1 MTNYLKRLRHTLV
14 NLAVDVSLKTP
25 VINPL
30 TERTQIDQSWERCMI
45 VAPMTIQLLGQLLLV
60 STTKDV
66 SLLDLTSERAVN
78 FKYIQNPQS
87 LRATL
92 LQISHGQ

>member
-1 MTNYLKRLRHTLV
+1 MKYLSRLRQMPV
-14 NLAVDVSLKTP
+14 GLAVDVSLKTP

-30 TERTQIDQSWERCMI
+30 TERTQIDKSWERCMI

-66 SLLDLTSERAVN
+66 SLLDLISTRTLE
-78 FKYIQNPQS
+78 FKYIRNPQS

-92 LQISHGQ
+92 LQISNGQ

>member
-1 MTNYLKRLRHTLV
+1 MKHVRRLRHALGG
-14 NLAVDVSLKTP
+14 LAVDVSLKVP

-60 STTKDV
+60 SATKDV
-66 SLLDLTSERAVN
+66 SLLDFTSERALE
-78 FKYIQNPQS
+78 FKYIRNPQS

-92 LQISHGQ
+92 LQISNGQ